1 MGRENSGKAK
11 VVITDNLKVSG
22 NLKGMY
28 YFLIGVSTVIP
39 VLFMLKL
46 LYIDVISVDGAVA
59 THTQY
64 YLWNSPWLIGKIFRE
79 TADGRFFTL
88 ATLIPLGMVIF
99 ALINCVTSIMKAFTE
114 KISWKHA
121 EACNHACS
129 SMIVAVL
136 AMLLIFKITDPFFNI
151 ESGFSGQDLTFN
163 VVIYIILGVAIIG
176 KIVAHYYFKE
186 VRSKQ
191 LF

>member
-1 MGRENSGKAK
+1 MGRDNSGKAK
-11 VVITDNLKVSG
+11 VVITDNLKETG

-28 YFLIGVSTVIP
+28 YFLIGVSAVIP

-46 LYIDVISVDGAVA
+46 LYIDVINIDGAVA

-64 YLWNSPWLIGKIFRE
+64 YLWSSPWLIGKIFRE

-88 ATLIPLGMVIF
+88 ATLIPLGMVLF
-99 ALINCVTSIMKAFTE
+99 GLINCVASIMKAFTE
-114 KISWKHA
+114 NISWKHA
-121 EACNHACS
+121 EACNRACTNT
-129 SMIVAVL
+129 IVAVL
-136 AMLLIFKITDPFFNI
+136 AMLLIFNITGPFFDI
-151 ESGFSGQDLTFN
+151 KSGFSGQDLTFN

-186 VRSKQ
+186 VRSRQ